1 LIKTAVI
8 LAGGKGERMMPITE
22 FQPKA
27 LVPINGVPILKL
39 QIIQLINCGVSEI
52 YILTGHLGQQIQDYV
67 STLNLSIKVICVNT
81 DSSLNPGERLI
92 KSFKLVKG
100 DYILIYCD
108 NYISNDEIIKKQLNS
123 STGITLLLQKR
134 EIGNISI
141 NNKNYAI
148 YQSKKR
154 KPENPYVELGYMAI
168 RSTQFKNFL
177 TKFMDINFALE
188 EFSKVNNTHFNIFTG
203 KYQSLS
209 DFKTYIDQ
217 KLQSK
222 IIILDRDGVINVK
235 MEQRKYLTTLEMLVY
250 KENNLEIFSTLG
262 KKGFNFI
269 VATNQPGVATGVVLE
284 SFLTI
289 LHQKITN
296 DLRMKGINILSF
308 YVCKHHWDDLCE
320 CRKPKPGM
328 LNQAIN
334 DFNLSRKQL
343 VFIGDEKKD
352 MIAAELAGII
362 GIEYND
368 NDGILAESII
378 NYYTEKYNYEL

>member
-1 LIKTAVI
+1 MIKTAVI

-39 QIIQLINCGVSEI
+39 QIIQLIDCGVTKI
-52 YILTGHLGQQIQDYV
+52 YVLTGHLGQQIQEYIN
-67 STLNLSIKVICVNT
+67 TLNLSIKVICVNT
-81 DSSLNPGERLI
+81 DPNLNPGERLV
-92 KSFKLVKG
+92 KSFNLIK
-100 DYILIYCD
+100 DDFILLYCD
-108 NYISNDEIIKKQLNS
+108 NYISNDEVIKKQLNS
-123 STGITLLLQKR
+123 LTGVTLLLQKR
-134 EIGNISI
+134 ERGNISVK
-141 NNKNYAI
+141 NKNYAI
-148 YQSKKR
+148 YKGKKR
-154 KPENPYVELGYMAI
+154 KPENPYVELGYIAI
-168 RSTQFKNFL
+168 RSTEFKDFL
-177 TKFMDINFALE
+177 AKLMDINLALE
-188 EFSKVNNTHFNIFTG
+188 EFSKVNNIYFNIFTE

-209 DFKTYIDQ
+209 DFKTYVDQ
-217 KLQSK
+217 RLQGK

-296 DLRMKGINILSF
+296 DLRMKGINILTF
-308 YVCKHHWDDLCE
+308 YVCKHHWNDLCE

-334 DFNLSRKQL
+334 NFNLSRKQL
-343 VFIGDEKKD
+343 VFVGDEKKD

-368 NDGILAESII
+368 NDRQLVESKI
-378 NYYTEKYNYEL
+378 NYYTEKYSDKL